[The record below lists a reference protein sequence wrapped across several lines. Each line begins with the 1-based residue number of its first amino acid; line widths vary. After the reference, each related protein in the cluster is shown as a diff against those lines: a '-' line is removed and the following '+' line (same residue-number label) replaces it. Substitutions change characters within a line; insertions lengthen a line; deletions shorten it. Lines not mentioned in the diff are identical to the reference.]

1 MGVALEVRG
10 SGIGTPHLDL
20 CPVDARSA
28 GPPLKAGVAGSDE
41 RVFLVFILL
50 NKNFPLF

>member
-1 MGVALEVRG
+1 MGVALEVWG

-28 GPPLKAGVAGSDE
+28 GPPLKAGVAGSDR